1 MMKFVDPGR
10 MGHVDKN
17 DWCAVNE
24 ASGRNRSRKS
34 VLHWSVRASRAHAAL
49 LIRDG
54 FLFCWFLLGKRG
66 IQKKSGTNGLHCSGA
81 REAPRLTGSRGW
93 HQAPAQSCYPRSI
106 FAQSRRAG
114 LTDGRNIKNSG
125 GEGGIRTPGRG
136 FSPYNGLA
144 NRPIKPLWHLSSN
157 VSNTLAQ
164 FSSWLGAL
172 LVHYNSENV
181 AATKRQ
187 RE

>member
-1 MMKFVDPGR
+1 MFRSAASVHPMRSPKLWCFSHPMTVATSRERNCSWMAVSHKCRPSLAG
-10 MGHVDKN
+10 GHGIKN
-17 DWCAVNE
+17 GSSAP
-24 ASGRNRSRKS
+24 
-34 VLHWSVRASRAHAAL
+34 H
-49 LIRDG
+49 
-54 FLFCWFLLGKRG
+54 FLLPSANWLQRDTRKCESRL
-66 IQKKSGTNGLHCSGA
+66 GL
-81 REAPRLTGSRGW
+81 E
-93 HQAPAQSCYPRSI
+93 
-106 FAQSRRAG
+106 
-114 LTDGRNIKNSG
+114 KSG

-136 FSPYNGLA
+136 FGPYNGLA
-144 NRPIKPLWHLSSN
+144 NRPIKPLWHLSSS